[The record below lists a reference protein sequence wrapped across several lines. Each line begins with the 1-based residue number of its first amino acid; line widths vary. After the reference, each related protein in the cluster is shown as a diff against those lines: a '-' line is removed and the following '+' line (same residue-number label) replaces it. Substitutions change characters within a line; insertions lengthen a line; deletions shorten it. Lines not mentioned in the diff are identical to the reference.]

1 MSFFFFHTLN
11 LIKGNKMIQDP
22 ENKIP
27 MFVHIEDN
35 SDGTCTI
42 SMCMDGTN
50 VMSSLLAISLLD
62 FSQMLLGA
70 NGEFAEHTGIV
81 TQELIDSGKVIEIP
95 SDIGA

>member
-1 MSFFFFHTLN
+1 MN
-11 LIKGNKMIQDP
+11 QDP

-50 VMSSLLAISLLD
+50 VLTSLLTISLLD
-62 FSQMLLGA
+62 FSEMLMGDNNEYVQQAGA
-70 NGEFAEHTGIV
+70 V
-81 TQELIDSGKVIEIP
+81 TQTLIDNGKIFEIP
-95 SDIGA
+95 SDLGAS